1 MLKLKKISTHLEI
14 NSVALQE
21 RYCKGSSPKTHD
33 FIALSGD
40 AEAGLLIYE
49 DWGNPEGWIF
59 EIFVLSDFRRRGV
72 GNWILSQ
79 AEEIAGG
86 LSNTKIR
93 LDART
98 LDPAQ
103 MSHNELAA
111 WYQSK
116 GYVWINSEI
125 GTLEKV
131 L

>member
-1 MLKLKKISTHLEI
+1 MFKLKKISTHLEI
-14 NSVALQE
+14 INVALQE

-33 FIALSGD
+33 FIALSDD

-49 DWGNPEGWIF
+49 DWGTPEGFIF
-59 EIFVLSDFRRRGV
+59 EIFVVSDFRKRGI

-79 AEEIAGG
+79 AEVIAAELG
-86 LSNTKIR
+86 NTKIR

-98 LDPAQ
+98 LDPDH
-103 MSHNELAA
+103 MSHNDLAA

-116 GYVWINSEI
+116 GYVSINSEI
-125 GTLEKV
+125 GTMEKV

>member
-1 MLKLKKISTHLEI
+1 MFKLKKISTHQEI

-33 FIALSGD
+33 FIALLGD

-49 DWGNPEGWIF
+49 DWGNPEGLIY
-59 EIFVLSDFRRRGV
+59 EIFVLSDSRKRGV

-79 AEEIAGG
+79 AEDIAAELGH
-86 LSNTKIR
+86 TKIR

-98 LDPAQ
+98 LDRDH
-103 MSHNELAA
+103 MSHNDLTA
-111 WYQSK
+111 WYQRK
-116 GYVWINSEI
+116 GYVWFNSEI
-125 GTLEKV
+125 CRLEKA